1 MTKQEAI
8 DDKEP
13 LVRGSDNRARLVSAA
28 CRVLSE
34 KGYEATTVKEIA
46 RAAGVSPGLFHYY
59 FASKDELL
67 LDVLKQA
74 SEQFGEAIAEFRAAL
89 PATRFIEAAMNQ
101 AQEQIAREPHQF
113 RLRYELFALG
123 LRNPAFLPAVGELL
137 AGGRQRI
144 AQSVQAV
151 TGDGDEGDRARTDA
165 LATLLLACFDGL
177 ALQLIAQPDLDFTA
191 TFEILGALISFYGAL
206 PAG

>member
-1 MTKQEAI
+1 MTKQEAVSTR
-8 DDKEP
+8 EP
-13 LVRGSDNRARLVSAA
+13 LVRGHDNRARLITAA

-46 RAAGVSPGLFHYY
+46 RVAGVSPGLFHYY

-67 LDVLKQA
+67 LAVLKQA
-74 SEQFGEAIAEFRAAL
+74 SEQFAEAIAEFRAAL
-89 PATRFIEAAMNQ
+89 PATHFVEAAMNQ
-101 AQEQIAREPHQF
+101 AQEQILSGPQQF

-123 LRNPAFLPAVGELL
+123 LRDPAFLPAVGDLL
-137 AGGRQRI
+137 AEGRRRI

-151 TGDGDEGDRARTDA
+151 TGEAQEDERPRTEA

-177 ALQLIAQPDLDFTA
+177 ALQLIAQPDLDFTS
-191 TFEILGALISFYGAL
+191 TFEI
-206 PAG
+206 